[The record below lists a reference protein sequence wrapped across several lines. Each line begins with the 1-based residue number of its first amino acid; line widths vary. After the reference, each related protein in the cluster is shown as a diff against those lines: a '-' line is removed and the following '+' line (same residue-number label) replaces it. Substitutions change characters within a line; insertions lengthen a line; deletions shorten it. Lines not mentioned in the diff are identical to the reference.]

1 MFYAA
6 RCVFFLG
13 GCFGGTIVDPFSL
26 RMFPFETVSAALV
39 LSKKKNAHAI
49 YESNNEQYIIA
60 NMQPDAPH
68 LKSRRLSSPLHIT
81 CPALANN
88 LAIFM
93 YSSVLISLRCRSPCL
108 CSVEGFFKKEWVVS
122 MWGMLWLPRY
132 SSTRTGLTRWCFST
146 TTAWTREARTWRDL
160 LGAISPR
167 ISAGIC

>member
-1 MFYAA
+1 MARVITQLFHQKLTFQTRCFKLSGAFYPRRVFWRHH
-6 RCVFFLG
+6 RCADFYKNVRVRNSISSS
-13 GCFGGTIVDPFSL
+13 CV
-26 RMFPFETVSAALV
+26 VSQ
-39 LSKKKNAHAI
+39 KNAQAI
-49 YESNNEQYIIA
+49 PESNNEQYIIA

-122 MWGMLWLPRY
+122 M
-132 SSTRTGLTRWCFST
+132 
-146 TTAWTREARTWRDL
+146 
-160 LGAISPR
+160 
-167 ISAGIC
+167 